1 MEKVYLMQKKK
12 KNEATKKYKYNKN
25 IKNYVQERKSIN
37 IGKES
42 LDISPQTWDQSNKV
56 PKYKARSWFPEVFTS
71 KYTTSNTIVSNSKC

>member
-1 MEKVYLMQKKK
+1 MQRKKK

-42 LDISPQTWDQSNKV
+42 LDISPQT
-56 PKYKARSWFPEVFTS
+56 
-71 KYTTSNTIVSNSKC
+71 